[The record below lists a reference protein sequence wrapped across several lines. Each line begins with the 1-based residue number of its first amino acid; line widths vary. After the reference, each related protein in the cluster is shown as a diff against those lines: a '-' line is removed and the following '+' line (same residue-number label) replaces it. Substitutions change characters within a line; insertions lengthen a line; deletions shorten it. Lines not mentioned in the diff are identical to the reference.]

1 MHGWMDCR
9 HETLL
14 IQAIQQP
21 LTTPLGH
28 SAGLGYS
35 SSTGFGLRV
44 LFSCRIICCMLP
56 LRRFW
61 LKWHDT
67 HTHTHTHACGLVI
80 WIVYKPLQLPIWL
93 QFYLKCQK
101 AHFGFFSSRPAP
113 PAHHIFCTLSN
124 ARFSERIYAHHTV
137 TAPDPSVRLPAICLA
152 A

>member
-1 MHGWMDCR
+1 MHGWMNCR

-28 SAGLGYS
+28 SAGLGFS

-44 LFSCRIICCMLP
+44 LFSCRIIRCMLP

-67 HTHTHTHACGLVI
+67 HTHTLMHVVWWFELSISRSSCPSGCSSI
-80 WIVYKPLQLPIWL
+80 WSAKKRTLAFSLP
-93 QFYLKCQK
+93 
-101 AHFGFFSSRPAP
+101 PP
-113 PAHHIFCTLSN
+113 PAHYIFCTLSN

-137 TAPDPSVRLPAICLA
+137 TAPAPSVRLPAICLA